1 MFGNFLETV
10 SGVLVF
16 RFHSLQWRSSSSG
29 TVRRY
34 GALARRSLAG
44 SRCSGWARHDGRDQV
59 EVARLITSRS
69 RRFVLWRLDSPGTA
83 LSVLVELSGL
93 GLVKVALDQL

>member
-44 SRCSGWARHDGRDQV
+44 SRCSGWALRDGCGPV
-59 EVARLITSRS
+59 KAARLATSRS
-69 RRFVLWRLDSPGTA
+69 RRFVLWRLASSRHSAKRSGWALRSRPG
-83 LSVLVELSGL
+83 
-93 GLVKVALDQL
+93 